1 MTLGGTLFGVFS
13 KLWWV
18 RTAEMMMLIQQ
29 AVDRQRVMAS
39 RNT

>member
-18 RTAEMMMLIQQ
+18 RTADWGDDD
-29 AVDRQRVMAS
+29 ADS
-39 RNT
+39 TGG